1 MSRVTDSNS
10 VPPPEKDLPP
20 TQITVSKGFA
30 ERVGDDGVQR
40 WAAIVQGVVH
50 EAHGRTPDEI
60 ETVLVERLEQAD
72 LAGPPVEMRR
82 LVEMLATNPGNEIAF
97 VDGENVPL
105 FGPAPQPGFAAHL
118 EPEAGD
124 RPTYS

>member
-50 EAHGRTPDEI
+50 EAHGRTPDEALLRAT
-60 ETVLVERLEQAD
+60 EGTDGANAATVRRTRRRAD
-72 LAGPPVEMRR
+72 LVVA
-82 LVEMLATNPGNEIAF
+82 
-97 VDGENVPL
+97 VD
-105 FGPAPQPGFAAHL
+105 
-118 EPEAGD
+118 
-124 RPTYS
+124 